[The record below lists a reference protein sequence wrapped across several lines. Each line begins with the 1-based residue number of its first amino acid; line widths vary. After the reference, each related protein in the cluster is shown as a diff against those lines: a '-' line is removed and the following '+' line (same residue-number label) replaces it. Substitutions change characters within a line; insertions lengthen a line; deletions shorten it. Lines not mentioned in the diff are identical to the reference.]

1 MKKSNQREVIV
12 KLAPEHQ
19 DAQRLER
26 LVGLLVV
33 GLERQLNQ
41 QSKPDDV
48 LDFHA
53 DVLPNVQDVSR
64 IANTENK

>member
-19 DAQRLER
+19 DSQRLER
-26 LVGLLVV
+26 LVGLLAT

-41 QSKPDDV
+41 QSKPDNS
-48 LDFHA
+48 LDFSSN
-53 DVLPNVQDVSR
+53 VLLNTPTPKETIV
-64 IANTENK
+64 TENK